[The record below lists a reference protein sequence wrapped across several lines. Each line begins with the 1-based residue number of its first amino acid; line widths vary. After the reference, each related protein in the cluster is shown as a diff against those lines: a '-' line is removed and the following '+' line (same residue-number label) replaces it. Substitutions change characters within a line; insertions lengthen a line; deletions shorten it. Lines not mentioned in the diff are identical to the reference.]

1 MSYYLQSQIIFGFF
15 MILIFDTVCLKTT
28 RLNGSLVHFTCF
40 SLKSQNLVIF
50 YVICGNILAAN
61 AENYGVLEVR

>member
-1 MSYYLQSQIIFGFF
+1 